1 MTNKTI
7 DKKEVLEKDLRQL
20 AACTL
25 LQAFHDAQKA
35 EDPEKRLDAVL
46 WLASE
51 DVAWW
56 CEWAG
61 MPFADVAQV
70 LSSGKAR
77 KARTRQNYG
86 RGANVRIQRIE
97 AV

>member
-20 AACTL
+20 AACTI
-25 LQAFHDAQKA
+25 LQAFHDAQNA
-35 EDPEKRLDAVL
+35 DEPERRLDAVL

-51 DVAWW
+51 DAAWW

-61 MPFADVAQV
+61 MPFADVAKV
-70 LSSGKAR
+70 LSSGRAR
-77 KARTRQNYG
+77 KAKTRQNYG
-86 RGANVRIQRIE
+86 RGANVKIQRIE